1 MEDLFN
7 QMYQAVQDPNQVP
20 LPGTLED
27 LLHLPVT
34 TSPDQ
39 VMSDLSTDQS
49 INKGTKEQDEETVD
63 KWLTPATVWLSIQQE
78 DKDTATAT

>member
-7 QMYQAVQDPNQVP
+7 QTYQAVQDPNQVP
-20 LPGTLED
+20 LPGILED
-27 LLHLPVT
+27 LLRLPVT

-39 VMSDLSTDQS
+39 VMSDLTIDQS
-49 INKGTKEQDEETVD
+49 IEEETKEQDEETVD
-63 KWLTPATVWLSIQQE
+63 KRLTPATAWLSIQQE